1 MWHVKTFQELTTD
14 ELYALLRIRSEVFI
28 VEQNCVYQDLD
39 NDDQTAVHLWKTEG
53 DKIVALARVTPA
65 GKHLSENSIGRI
77 ITTERG
83 KGLGLELVR
92 KALEVA
98 KERLGAKRILIQAQ
112 KQAQGFYEK
121 LGFVA
126 ISEPYMHEGLLHL
139 DMERLL

>member
-1 MWHVKTFQELTTD
+1 MWHVKAFQELTTD
-14 ELYALLRIRSEVFI
+14 ELYALLRVRSEVFI

-39 NDDQTAVHLWKTEG
+39 NDDQTAIHLWKTEG

-65 GKHLSENSIGRI
+65 GKHLRENSIGRI

-98 KERLGAKRILIQAQ
+98 KERLCAKRILIQAQ